1 MAKKQTKKAG
11 AKVAPAKKK
20 SNKKAAPAKKAAK
33 KKVKDEEEDEEE
45 TTSSKK
51 KGKTKSGYE
60 PDDEDNAEEE
70 ESADDEEME
79 EDEEEKPSKKKGKV
93 ESSRKVKLPAGVS
106 NPEKTYRQIKDLV
119 ELMDEDF
126 DRFLVNETRAAGRRL
141 RGYLQQVKKNCQT
154 LRKEIQLL
162 QNERKVQTRKGKK

>member
-11 AKVAPAKKK
+11 AKAAPAKKK
-20 SNKKAAPAKKAAK
+20 LNKKSTPAKKK
-33 KKVKDEEEDEEE
+33 TSKRVKDEEEDEE
-45 TTSSKK
+45 TPKK
-51 KGKTKSGYE
+51 KGKAKSGYE
-60 PDDEDNAEEE
+60 PDDEDNVEEE
-70 ESADDEEME
+70 EDDTQDEEQEEE
-79 EDEEEKPSKKKGKV
+79 EDEEDEKPAKKTKD
-93 ESSRKVKLPAGVS
+93 RPKVKLPAGVGS
-106 NPEKTYRQIKDLV
+106 PEKTYRQIKDLI

-162 QNERKVQTRKGKK
+162 QNERKVQSRKGRK

>member
-20 SNKKAAPAKKAAK
+20 STKKTSPAKKKARQ
-33 KKVKDEEEDEEE
+33 DEEEDEEE
-45 TTSSKK
+45 TPKK
-51 KGKTKSGYE
+51 KKKNGGYE
-60 PDDEDNAEEE
+60 PDD
-70 ESADDEEME
+70 DEVSNNDSD
-79 EDEEEKPSKKKGKV
+79 EDEEEETEDDEEDEQPKKKVKTVAGK
-93 ESSRKVKLPAGVS
+93 SKVKLPTGVG
-106 NPEKTYRQIKDLV
+106 NPEKTYRQIRDLV

-162 QNERKVQTRKGKK
+162 QNERKNQTQKGKK